1 MPATTRRARL
11 RTTRRG
17 DSPDYP
23 LRVRRTLT
31 LLLLAAVALG
41 AAAVPASSVVTPPT
55 RVTVIGDSIAASL
68 ALESDARRLLAKGI
82 ELDLQA
88 TPCRRL
94 VGESCPYQGVRP
106 PSLVAVLPSLALGS
120 TVVVA
125 VGYNDFESTFAT
137 TIETALAA
145 LAGENVENVFWLT
158 LRAERQSYLHMND
171 LLREA
176 AGRHPELT
184 LVDWN
189 LYSRSH
195 PEWFQPDGLHLQ
207 RAGALAMA
215 TLVHKALDARGL
227 VARPISRPLAIAT
240 LRLPPGHVGGRYAA
254 RLLTSGGTAPI
265 RWSRARGV
273 LPAGLSL
280 QRNGLLEG
288 KPRVAGKRSI
298 LFRATDATGR
308 TVARRLAIA
317 VGR

>member
-1 MPATTRRARL
+1 VRRA
-11 RTTRRG
+11 
-17 DSPDYP
+17 
-23 LRVRRTLT
+23 LT
-31 LLLLAAVALG
+31 LVVVAVVALG
-41 AAAVPASSVVTPPT
+41 ASAAPASSVTAKPT

-68 ALESDARRLLAKGI
+68 ALESDARRILARGI
-82 ELDLQA
+82 DLDLQA

-94 VGESCPYQGVRP
+94 VGESCPYEGVRP
-106 PSLVAVLPSLALGS
+106 PSLVTLLPSLELGS

-145 LAGENVENVFWLT
+145 LAHAHVESVFWLT

-176 AGRHPELT
+176 ADRHPELT

-207 RAGALAMA
+207 YAGAVAMA
-215 TLVHKALDARGL
+215 TLIQKALAARGL
-227 VARPISRPLAIAT
+227 VAASKPQPLAIAT
-240 LRLPPGHVGGRYAA
+240 KRLPAGHIGHRYAA
-254 RLLTSGGTAPI
+254 RLVTSGGTAPV
-265 RWSRARGV
+265 RWARAKGV

-280 QRNGLLEG
+280 QRNGVIKG
-288 KPRVAGKRSI
+288 KPRTAGKRSV
-298 LFRATDATGR
+298 LFRATDARGR
-308 TVARRLAIA
+308 SVARRLAIA
-317 VGR
+317 VSR